1 MENDKK
7 ELHSII
13 ESLSN
18 HKQVT
23 YLLGFIKC
31 FLKIRS

>member
-1 MENDKK
+1 MENEKM
-7 ELHSII
+7 ELLNII
-13 ESLSN
+13 ESLHN